1 MRISPSILTVAGTAA
16 LLGGCAV
23 GPAYVAPQ
31 MAAPPAF
38 MGGPA
43 VDANAERAAKVDL
56 VNWWRSFDDPLLAS
70 LVERALDQNLD
81 LQQASARVVQARAA
95 LRHAKADL
103 LPSGQ
108 VSGQASENYQSLETP
123 QGRIASA
130 LPGFEREAQSY
141 ELNLG
146 ASWELDLF
154 GGKDAARDAAR
165 ADWQASAAGAAAA
178 RLTVAAQTADTYVAI
193 RSLQARLEIARRQQ
207 EVQQQLVDL
216 VALQFRKGVAAELQL
231 RQAEGALAQVKA
243 AVPELEQNLE
253 IAMNALDVL
262 LGLQPGTIRP
272 ELATIEP
279 IPAPPAVSSAGGP
292 AALLRRRPDIIA
304 AERTLAASN
313 ARIGVAMAEYYPKFS
328 LGGLLGTA
336 TMGVGGLFGGNAT
349 QASGFLGLRWRLFD
363 FGRID
368 AEIAAA
374 RGRNAE
380 ALAGYRLTVLR
391 ASEDV
396 ENALSSLVKQQARA
410 RMLAEG
416 VSSLTRARTSSLA
429 AYKGGVASL
438 LDVLDADRRLLANR
452 DAEAQSN
459 AAATRAAIAS
469 FRALGG
475 GWDAAVAPAQA
486 GRATAAGA
494 DGAGTCAGPASERA
508 RQSASIVTR
517 TALPGEAARSP
528 FDRAAKESGMGPSH
542 LASML
547 GDGASGAR
555 EGCGA

>member
-1 MRISPSILTVAGTAA
+1 MELLANGRMRISSSILTVAGTAV

-31 MAAPPAF
+31 TATPPAF

-43 VDANAERAAKVDL
+43 VEAATGQAAKVDL

-70 LVERALDQNLD
+70 LVERALAQNLD
-81 LQQASARVVQARAA
+81 LQQTGARVVQARAA

-141 ELNLG
+141 DLNVG

-165 ADWQASAAGAAAA
+165 ADWQASAAGAVAA
-178 RLTVAAQTADTYVAI
+178 RLAVAAQTADTYVAI
-193 RSLQARLEIARRQQ
+193 RSLQARLDVARNQQ
-207 EVQQQLVDL
+207 QVQQQLVDL
-216 VALQFRKGVAAELQL
+216 VGLQYRKGVAAELQL

-243 AVPELEQNLE
+243 GVPELEQNLDA
-253 IAMNALDVL
+253 AMNALDVL
-262 LGLQPGTIRP
+262 LGLQPGSTRS
-272 ELATIEP
+272 ELASVAP
-279 IPAPPAVSSAGGP
+279 IPDVPAVSDAGGP

-304 AERTLAASN
+304 AERALAASN
-313 ARIGVAMAEYYPKFS
+313 ARIGVAISEYYPKFS
-328 LGGLLGTA
+328 LSGLLGTA
-336 TMGVGGLFGGNAT
+336 TMGLGGLFGGNSI
-349 QASGFLGLRWRLFD
+349 QASGVLGLRWRLFD

-380 ALAGYRLTVLR
+380 ALAAYRLAVLR
-391 ASEDV
+391 ASQDV
-396 ENALSSLVKQQARA
+396 ENAFSALVKQQARGQI
-410 RMLAEG
+410 LDQG
-416 VSSLTRARTSSLA
+416 VASLTKARASSLA
-429 AYKGGVASL
+429 AYKGGVSSL
-438 LDVLDADRRLLANR
+438 LDVLDADQRLLASR
-452 DAEAQSN
+452 DAEIQSK
-459 AAATRAAIAS
+459 AAAARAAIAS

-475 GWDAAVAPAQA
+475 GWDAEAP
-486 GRATAAGA
+486 
-494 DGAGTCAGPASERA
+494 
-508 RQSASIVTR
+508 
-517 TALPGEAARSP
+517 LAARVEPLSLDDIAHQP
-528 FDRAAKESGMGPSH
+528 QPNH
-542 LASML
+542 LYPRY
-547 GDGASGAR
+547 GAR
-555 EGCGA
+555 HHG